1 MKSSRMKMTAVLLT
15 LAFTL
20 TGCGEALYELEPE
33 EEAAI
38 VSYAAHAVAKY
49 NTYQQDGEVFV
60 LQEVL
65 DGEEVKSETA
75 DVEDVSKETQSE
87 EQESTEGKTGQTAEA
102 DTSSEGSSA
111 EEVSTL
117 TDALD
122 LGVITTEYV
131 GAKLCEVYQEN
142 TTGVV
147 HPDPGKQL
155 LVLRVNLTNTVNE
168 KLHVNIMSMQPVF
181 KATING
187 DTTATALVTALTQ
200 DLGTYTMDIEPNATN
215 ETVLLFQIPEEI
227 TEISSI
233 QLKIT
238 MNGKNYTVNL

>member
-1 MKSSRMKMTAVLLT
+1 MKNSRMKMTAVLLT
-15 LAFTL
+15 TAFAL
-20 TGCGEALYELEPE
+20 TGCGDALYELEPE

-60 LQEVL
+60 MQEVL
-65 DGEEVKSETA
+65 DGEEAEEPSA
-75 DVEDVSKETQSE
+75 DVQEEGQTE
-87 EQESTEGKTGQTAEA
+87 EQVSTEGQIEQIEQTDVPSAADETGSVA
-102 DTSSEGSSA
+102 
-111 EEVSTL
+111 TL

-122 LGVITTEYV
+122 LGVIQTDYM
-131 GAKLCEVYQEN
+131 GAELCDVYQEN

-155 LVLRVNLTNTVNE
+155 LVLHVNLTNTVSE
-168 KLHVNIMSMQPVF
+168 KLHINIMDMQPIF
-181 KATING
+181 KATINEET
-187 DTTATALVTALTQ
+187 TTAALVTALTQ
-200 DLGTYTMDIEPNATN
+200 DLGTYSMDIEPNGTN
-215 ETVLLFQIPEEI
+215 ETVLLFQIPEDI

-238 MNGKNYTVNL
+238 MNGNKFTVNL